1 MTRRTALTT
10 AIVTPAA
17 LAQQAAWKPVFLD
30 AHQNETVI
38 ALTDL
43 LIPATD
49 TPGAKDANVNR
60 YIDLFLADGDAT
72 QRARF
77 VEGLGMLDGRAAKA
91 HGQPFVKLTRDWQTA
106 LLTELDSNDD
116 AFFRLAK
123 SLTSRIYFN
132 TAQGYRQ
139 LNKGGRVPKTF
150 ACSA

>member
-1 MTRRTALTT
+1 MTRRTALT
-10 AIVTPAA
+10 AAVATPAA
-17 LAQQAAWKPVFLD
+17 LAQQTAWKPIFFD
-30 AHQNETVI
+30 AHQNETVV

-43 LIPATD
+43 IVPATD

-60 YIDLFLADGDAT
+60 YIDLFLSDGDAV

-91 HGQPFVKLTRDWQTA
+91 HGQPFVKLTRAQQTA
-106 LLTELDSNDD
+106 LLTELDSGGD

-139 LNKGGRVPKTF
+139 LNKGGRVPKSF